1 MQTTVKYDEES
12 KEYYLDLEDFKDI
25 VDISKVVYYKIKFKK
40 DKSVI
45 LSFYDKNKKKIKAGN
60 V

>member
-1 MQTTVKYDEES
+1 MQTTVKYDEKS

-40 DKSVI
+40 DKSLI
-45 LSFYDKNKKKIKAGN
+45 LSFYDKNKKKIKAEN